1 MIQSVYHLGH
11 NRHRRVLIGGA
22 LGVALTLGISL
33 LAQPVHGVISVSQSY
48 TSESPLSV
56 GSIVSLKKDTTDQV
70 VASLSSNAD
79 NLLGVVITNDGSLL
93 TLSNPKD
100 KQVQIATSGTV
111 PVIVSDINGVIK
123 HDDHITASPIAGVG
137 MKATANVRIIGIAQG
152 DMKVTTEG
160 KTDYTDKDGKKY
172 SVQLGQVP
180 TLVNVSY
187 FFKEPDK
194 SIIPTSIQNVAN
206 SLAGRQVS
214 TVPILISGAIFL
226 VTIIVVMS
234 IIYSMI
240 KSSIIS
246 IGRNPMSQSAVYRDL
261 IQMSALV
268 LAILSVAVISIYL
281 VLTKL

>member
-1 MIQSVYHLGH
+1 MKSIR
-11 NRHRRVLIGGA
+11 NHRREYRHYAIAGGSFAMLVCAIA
-22 LGVALTLGISL
+22 LLFVSSA
-33 LAQPVHGVISVSQSY
+33 HGVISVSQSY
-48 TSESPLSV
+48 TTETPLTV

-70 VASLSSNAD
+70 IASLSSNAD
-79 NLLGVVITNDGSLL
+79 NLLGVAITNDGSLL

-152 DMKVTTEG
+152 DMKVTNEG

-194 SIIPTSIQNVAN
+194 SVIPPTIQNVAN

-268 LAILSVAVISIYL
+268 LAILSVALIAIYL